1 MPTVASRLP
10 NLWGKKLNLNSID
23 EIGERRNLD
32 LLMLFDDCQGL
43 DNFVSCGISW
53 FSKTFVS
60 YSSCVHFPLG
70 KRGYMVDVVL
80 PNGILTKSQ
89 LQGRGF
95 QGRGNIN
102 F

>member
-1 MPTVASRLP
+1 MGSLPQCERLKANAARPRQKMPKQLCYTLVWRVVYLQD
-10 NLWGKKLNLNSID
+10 I
-23 EIGERRNLD
+23 
-32 LLMLFDDCQGL
+32 CQ
-43 DNFVSCGISW
+43 D
-53 FSKTFVS
+53 
-60 YSSCVHFPLG
+60 SCVHFPLG
-70 KRGYMVDVVL
+70 KRGYEQVL

>member
-1 MPTVASRLP
+1 MDAVIVKVFD
-10 NLWGKKLNLNSID
+10 NLVFVWWISHYSILKD
-23 EIGERRNLD
+23 ICL
-32 LLMLFDDCQGL
+32 
-43 DNFVSCGISW
+43 V
-53 FSKTFVS
+53 
-60 YSSCVHFPLG
+60 CVHFPLG
-70 KRGYMVDVVL
+70 KRGYMVVL